1 MAAAGI
7 IVYRNVD
14 NHPQFLGLIAL
25 KRDRKRAGGYYD
37 IPKGQIENREGILVA
52 ALRECFEESG
62 LTPKVKGEPFI
73 SGKITVW
80 LGEVDADD
88 EVIIEKNPVTGYLEH
103 EGYEWINPSKMKRN
117 CLSYLRPHIVWAEKE
132 IWKYF

>member
-7 IVYRNVD
+7 IVYRNVN
-14 NHPQFLGLIAL
+14 NHPQFLGLVAL
-25 KRDRKRAGGYYD
+25 KKDRKRKGGTYD
-37 IPKGQIENREGILVA
+37 IPKGQIEKGETVLAA

-62 LTPKVKGEPFI
+62 LTPKIKGEPFI

-80 LGEVDADD
+80 LGEISADNK
-88 EVIIEKNPVTGYLEH
+88 VVIEKNPETGYLEH
-103 EGYEWINPSKMKRN
+103 EDYKWIDPSKMKRN
-117 CLSYLRPHIVWAEKE
+117 CLSYLRPHLVWAERE